1 MCAKPTEEVFS
12 DEAVLSFASFRAQ
25 SKGKKKVLI
34 KKA

>member
-25 SKGKKKVLI
+25 SKGKKSPD
-34 KKA
+34 

>member
-1 MCAKPTEEVFS
+1 MWAKPTEEVFS

-25 SKGKKKVLI
+25 SKEKKVLI